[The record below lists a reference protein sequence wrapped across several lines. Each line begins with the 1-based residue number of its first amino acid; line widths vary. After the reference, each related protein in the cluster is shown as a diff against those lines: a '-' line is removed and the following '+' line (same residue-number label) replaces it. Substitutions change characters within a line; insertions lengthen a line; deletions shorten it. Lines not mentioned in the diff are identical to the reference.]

1 MPRAVIAANTVPREG
16 GLGLNFAHMLGALG
30 TEFEAEA
37 ICAAPAEPFPTRV
50 IPPSNSL
57 ATRLLRLPLLRRLR
71 ALDTNLAETHFDA
84 AVARVLPAVDVFQG
98 LTGQCESSL
107 RRARELGA
115 GTLLDVVTV
124 HTDEG
129 DRRVARECPAF
140 GIGFRPNRGQGARR
154 RREYA
159 LADRIRVMSR
169 VAQRTFLERG
179 FDAERVVVMHPPVET
194 ELFPEATFRHDRFR
208 VTFVGRL
215 EIGKAFHHA
224 IEAFRAA
231 RLPDAEL
238 VLWGGS
244 GSREVARY
252 LREKVGDDPTIH
264 VRPVPIR
271 KAGLEEVFGKSH
283 VVVHPSV
290 ADGFGYV
297 VAEAMAS
304 GVPVIA
310 SDLTGGSDWIVE
322 GVNGFVVRVGEI
334 ETLRERLVWCH
345 RNASRLPDMG
355 RAARATAREHDLARF
370 GADYLP
376 VMRALAGNRGG
387 R

>member
-1 MPRAVIAANTVPREG
+1 MPRAIIAANTAPREG
-16 GLGLNFAHMLGALG
+16 GLGLNFTHMLTALG
-30 TEFEAEA
+30 TEFAVEA
-37 ICAAPAEPFPTRV
+37 ICAAPADPFPTRV
-50 IPPSNSL
+50 VPPSESL
-57 ATRLLRLPLLRRLR
+57 ATRLLRLPVLRRLR
-71 ALDTNLAETHFDA
+71 ALGTNLAENHFDRS
-84 AVARVLPAVDVFQG
+84 VADLLSPTDVFQG
-98 LTGQCESSL
+98 LTGQCELSL

-115 GTLLDVVTV
+115 RSLLDVVTV

-140 GIGFRPNRGQGARR
+140 GVGFRPNRAQGARR

-159 LADRIRVMSR
+159 AADRIRVMSR

-179 FDAERVVVMHPPVET
+179 FTPEKVVVIHPPVET
-194 ELFPEATFRHDRFR
+194 ELFPRAHFRHDRFR

-231 RLPDAEL
+231 RLPDSEL

-252 LREKVGDDPTIH
+252 LREKVGDDPSIQ
-264 VRPVPIR
+264 VRPVAIR

-297 VAEAMAS
+297 VAEAMAA

-310 SDLTGGSDWIVE
+310 SDLTGGSDWIEE
-322 GVNGFVVRVGEI
+322 GRNGFVVPVGNVDL
-334 ETLRERLVWCH
+334 LRERLRWCH
-345 RNASRLPDMG
+345 QNASKLPELG
-355 RAARATAREHDLARF
+355 AAARATAEAHDLQRF
-370 GADYLP
+370 AADYLP
-376 VMRALAGNRGG
+376 VMRALAAR
-387 R
+387 

>member
-16 GLGLNFAHMLGALG
+16 GLGLNFTHMLGALG
-30 TEFEAEA
+30 TEFDVEA
-37 ICAAPAEPFPTRV
+37 ICAAPADPFPTRV
-50 IPPSNSL
+50 IPPSNSF
-57 ATRLLRLPLLRRLR
+57 ATRLLRLPVLRRLR
-71 ALDTNLAETHFDA
+71 ALDANLAETHFDA
-84 AVARVLPAVDVFQG
+84 AVARELPAADVFQG
-98 LTGQCESSL
+98 LTGQCERSL

-140 GIGFRPNRGQGARR
+140 GIPFRPNRGQGARR

-159 LADRIRVMSR
+159 AADRIRVMSR

-194 ELFPEATFRHDRFR
+194 ELFPLANFRHDRFR
-208 VTFVGRL
+208 VTFIGRL
-215 EIGKAFHHA
+215 EIGKAFHHV

-231 RLPDAEL
+231 RLADAEL

-252 LREKVGDDPTIH
+252 LREKVGDDPTIQI
-264 VRPVPIR
+264 RPVPIR

-297 VAEAMAS
+297 VAEAMAA

-310 SDLTGGSDWIVE
+310 SDMTGGSDWIVE
-322 GVNGFVVRVGEI
+322 GGNGFVVPTGDVEA
-334 ETLRERLVWCH
+334 LRERLLWC
-345 RNASRLPDMG
+345 RQNAAKLPAMG
-355 RAARATAREHDLARF
+355 ASARATAEAHDVKRF
-370 GADYLP
+370 AADYLP
-376 VMRALAGNRGG
+376 TMRALAR